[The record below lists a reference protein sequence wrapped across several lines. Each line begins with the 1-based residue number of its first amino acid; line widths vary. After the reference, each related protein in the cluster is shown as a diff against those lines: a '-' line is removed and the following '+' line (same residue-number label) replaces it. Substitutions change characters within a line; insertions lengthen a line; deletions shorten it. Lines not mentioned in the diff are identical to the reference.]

1 MESLH
6 ISELFLSLQG
16 ETNTVG
22 IPTTF
27 VRLSGCHLRCRYCDT
42 AYAWTHGTLMSLN
55 TILMQIQNYAVH
67 YVTITGGEPLIQP
80 ACITLLNTLCNLN
93 YQVSLETSGALDVS
107 HIDTRVSRI
116 LDLKTPGSGEVDKN
130 LYSNLAALT
139 AKDQIKLVLCDR
151 QDYEWAKSQINNYQ
165 LTSKCEVLLSPATDF
180 LPPRILAEWILQ
192 DRLPV
197 RFQLPLHK
205 LLWGNQPGH

>member
-1 MESLH
+1 MDSLH

-27 VRLSGCHLRCRYCDT
+27 VRLSGCNLRCRYCDT
-42 AYAWTHGTLMSLN
+42 TYAWTRGTLMTLN
-55 TILMQIQNYAVH
+55 AIVMQIQNYSVH

-93 YQVSLETSGALDVS
+93 YKVSLETSGALDIS
-107 HIDTRVSRI
+107 HVDTRVSRI
-116 LDLKTPGSGEVDKN
+116 LDIKTPGSGEVDKN

-139 AKDQIKLVLCDR
+139 AKDQVKLVLCDR

-180 LPPRILAEWILQ
+180 LPPRMLAEWILQ
-192 DRLPV
+192 DRLSV

-205 LLWGNQPGH
+205 LLWGNQPEH